1 MFFLLLLIFF
11 VFLNQENFP
20 ILETSKPLLLPLFHE
35 PIWVQEKRR
44 SSKKENA
51 NKLQEDKVL
60 ISCQKYNIYLF
71 M

>member
-1 MFFLLLLIFF
+1 MTIL
-11 VFLNQENFP
+11 

-35 PIWVQEKRR
+35 PIWVQDKRS

-60 ISCQKYNIYLF
+60 IGCQKCNMWLF
-71 M
+71 MYVGCTSVGKYV